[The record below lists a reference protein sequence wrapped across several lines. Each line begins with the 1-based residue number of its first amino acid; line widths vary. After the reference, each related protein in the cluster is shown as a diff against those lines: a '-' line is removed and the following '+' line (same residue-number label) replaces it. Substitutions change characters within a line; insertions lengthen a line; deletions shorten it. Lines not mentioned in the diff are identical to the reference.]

1 MNDPLRFFRQIDN
14 AGRVVIPRD
23 LRRMLGL
30 QPGDGISIQLC
41 EEGLLL
47 RPTETKESTKKG

>member
-1 MNDPLRFFRQIDN
+1 MNTRLLFFRQIDR

-30 QPGDGISIQLC
+30 QSGDGISIQLC

-47 RPTETKESTKKG
+47 RPSKIEVQTKKG

>member
-1 MNDPLRFFRQIDN
+1 MNNPLLFFRQIDN

-30 QPGDGISIQLC
+30 QSGDGISLQLC
-41 EEGLLL
+41 EDGLLL
-47 RPTETKESTKKG
+47 RPAKKESKKG